1 MRSTATR
8 RRRRRTTRLYRRL
21 PKRSVGAAVARFH
34 RARQFALRRRDTGA
48 RFTRSNGSEIGG
60 ALDRCR
66 FPGHVNGIAHRPRLG
81 HALHRGIGC
90 YFRHRRNSF
99 RRFRL
104 GLVSPLFLHELCRA
118 GRVEPVRHDAV
129 VHPKVLKLFLDLG
142 QPLERRVVER
152 RRVPGRLPCGLVEGA
167 ELKLHLGVLELV
179 PRSLWSPLRAKEPL
193 SDGIGPSP
201 SQLPRKLVRT
211 TVRVTTR
218 SVERQPQLAFLRL
231 HGRIVHE
238 VRAEHLPRSGERRP
252 HRLPLGVNGA
262 RLQQLFHALQCV

>member
-99 RRFRL
+99 RRFRRD
-104 GLVSPLFLHELCRA
+104 LVSPLFLHELRRA
-118 GRVEPVRHDAV
+118 GRVEPVRSDAV
-129 VHPKVLKLFLDLG
+129 VIAELLQVVLDLG
-142 QPLERRVVER
+142 ESLERRVVER
-152 RRVPGRLPCGLVEGA
+152 RRVPVRLPRGLVEGA
-167 ELKLHLGVLELV
+167 VFKLHLGVLHLV
-179 PRSLWSPLRAKEPL
+179 PRALPRPLRPEEPL
-193 SDGIGPSP
+193 CDSIRPRLP
-201 SQLPRKLVRT
+201 QLPRKPVRL
-211 TVRVTTR
+211 TVRVPAR
-218 SVERQPQLAFLRL
+218 GIERLSQLAFLRL
-231 HGRIVHE
+231 HGRIVHK
-238 VRAEHLPRSGERRP
+238 VCAEQLARSGERRP
-252 HRLPLGVNGA
+252 HSFPLGVNGA